1 MKRGIWL
8 IIRTDLRESFRSKWF
23 LVYSLV
29 FCSLIALFFAS
40 GVTESRVQGFSGLG
54 RLLLLFMQTSIV
66 VLPIFILLS
75 SVRTIVQERDNN
87 VLEYLLSF
95 PISLKSYYFG
105 RFIGRFI
112 VVALPIVLAL
122 ILSLMWGIINGAD
135 TPYALFCYYI
145 LLLLSLIINFLGFGF
160 FISSCVKTQEIALG
174 IAFFLWLL
182 LLAFIDILLIGILS
196 QGLREPDIVFAIS
209 LANPLQ
215 VFRIGA
221 ILLFD
226 PELTVMGPAA
236 YFILDSFG
244 KTFFLFYAVFY
255 PAFFGTVFM
264 LLGFAAFKRKDL
276 V

>member
-1 MKRGIWL
+1 MKHSLRL
-8 IIRTDLRESFRSKWF
+8 IICTDLRESFRSRWF
-23 LVYSLV
+23 LLYSLA
-29 FCSLIALFFAS
+29 FCSLIVLLFAS

-54 RLLLLFMQTSIV
+54 RLLLLFIEICIII
-66 VLPIFILLS
+66 LPIFILITT
-75 SVRTIVQERDNN
+75 VRTIVSDRDSN

-95 PISLKSYYFG
+95 PVSLRSYYFG

-112 VVALPIVLAL
+112 AVTLPIALAL
-122 ILSLMWGIINGAD
+122 ILSLMWAIIGGTD
-135 TPYALFCYYI
+135 TPYLLFCYYI
-145 LLLLSLIINFLGFGF
+145 LLMLSLIINFLGISF

-196 QGLREPDIVFAIS
+196 AGIGEPNVVFSIA

-221 ILLFD
+221 ISLFD
-226 PELTVMGPAA
+226 PELTVIGPAA
-236 YFILDSFG
+236 YFILDNFG
-244 KTFFLFYAVFY
+244 KVFFSIYAILY
-255 PAFFGTVFM
+255 PAFLGLIFAI
-264 LLGFAAFKRKDL
+264 LGFIVFKKRDL